1 MFGRIVAGN
10 REGCSRYEYPCPRQP
25 EGFTARTRPRSSS
38 DHRIGTSC
46 AYPFVRYSGRGTACA
61 DLPSRSGQMAPDGRS
76 HRTYLVFLEAAGA
89 LVELPEVSPA
99 VVSHP
104 DDDPILQ
111 TAIVGRADV
120 LCTRDGVFR
129 FARRAAPPLHGAR
142 GHGQAAR
149 SHDRGLDGFAGIL

>member
-1 MFGRIVAGN
+1 
-10 REGCSRYEYPCPRQP
+10 
-25 EGFTARTRPRSSS
+25 
-38 DHRIGTSC
+38 
-46 AYPFVRYSGRGTACA
+46 
-61 DLPSRSGQMAPDGRS
+61 MAPDGRS

-129 FARRAAPPLHGAR
+129 HEVVERVCTAPGIDSESQYRRLLLKLDRMIDRPVAEGMCRNSGDLCNCGRNGR
-142 GHGQAAR
+142 GFP
-149 SHDRGLDGFAGIL
+149 DRGGTCILYVLPRVEQHVRD